1 MQNERKARRGRVVVG
16 VDGEKGSTAVL
27 QRAAEEARR
36 RDATLVAVMVWS
48 PFGGEYVERMFPC
61 PELSASQ
68 EALARDTLDAQ
79 CERASLPNDVPVEQ
93 RVAKGVP
100 GPVLTSL
107 ARGAEDLL
115 VVGRKRRQ
123 VLRWLRHTV
132 DKYCLQNAA
141 SRVLVVTAP

>member
-1 MQNERKARRGRVVVG
+1 MQNERKAGRGRVVVG

-68 EALARDTLDAQ
+68 EALAREILDTQ
-79 CERASLPNDVPVEQ
+79 CERASLPNDVPVEH

-123 VLRWLRHTV
+123 VLRRLRRTV
-132 DKYCLQNAA
+132 DKYCLQHAA